1 MPWFQGWK
9 VRQREGNATG
19 RTLLEV
25 LDSVQP
31 PVRTINK
38 PLRLPLQDVYKIG
51 GQEQSMSEQS
61 DVDFNQCSVKF
72 KLPLISIEFESIK

>member
-9 VRQREGNATG
+9 VRRREGTASG

-25 LDSVQP
+25 LDSIHP

-51 GQEQSMSEQS
+51 GRS
-61 DVDFNQCSVKF
+61 CSLICL
-72 KLPLISIEFESIK
+72 KLLLIPGFD